1 VRATLVTDVTK
12 TGEIEDAWRSLASL
26 RGNGFVTPE
35 WFRSWWAH
43 REDSSSPLISV
54 ARRDD
59 GSVAGVMP
67 LVLDE
72 SSRPHVIRFA
82 GAGLGDRFHPAA
94 AEADEE
100 EVARATMAALA
111 EAGHERPPLLLEHI
125 PRDGAWW
132 QQMQGA
138 ATVRRAAIE
147 QQRTDMLYVPLA
159 GLGWETFVS
168 QRSAKFRS
176 QIRRRERVLAR
187 DHGLELHVAT
197 EATLERDLTEF
208 FRLHELRWKGRGS
221 ALELETTRAI
231 LSDFARA
238 AQRRG
243 WLRLHLLEAEGSFVA
258 AFFGW
263 RLGDSFVSYQGG
275 FDPAWSNKSVGM
287 VLTSMTIR
295 GAIEEG
301 AAEFDFLL
309 GTEAYKQSFTNASRA
324 AENVV
329 LVRSASPT
337 RLAIELEAAARRAGG
352 WMTSRPALRPIAR
365 TLRRLLP
372 TARRS

>member
-1 VRATLVTDVTK
+1 MRATLVTNVTK
-12 TGEIEDAWRSLASL
+12 IAEIEDDWRALASL
-26 RGNGFVTPE
+26 RGNGFITPE
-35 WFRSWWAH
+35 WFRSWWTH
-43 REDSSSPLISV
+43 QDGSSSSLISV
-54 ARRDD
+54 VRRDD

-72 SSRPHVIRFA
+72 SSRPHVIRFG

-94 AEADEE
+94 AEAEEE
-100 EVARATMAALA
+100 EVAAATMTALG
-111 EAGHERPPLLLEHI
+111 EAGHQRALVLLEHI
-125 PRDGAWW
+125 PQDHAWW
-132 QQMQGA
+132 RRMQDTA
-138 ATVRRAAIE
+138 SSKRAAIE
-147 QQRTDMLYVPLA
+147 QQRTDMLFVPLA
-159 GLGWETFVS
+159 GLDWETFVS
-168 QRSAKFRS
+168 QRSSKFRS

-187 DHGLELHVAT
+187 DHGLELHAAT
-197 EATLERDLTEF
+197 AATLERDLAEF

-238 AQRRG
+238 AQCRG
-243 WLRLHLLEAEGSFVA
+243 WLRLHLLKAEGSCVA

-263 RLGDSFVSYQGG
+263 RLGDSFASYQGG

-309 GTEAYKQSFTNASRA
+309 GTETYKRSFTSASRP

-329 LVRSASPT
+329 LVRSASPA
-337 RLAIELEAAARRAGG
+337 RLAIEMEAAARRAGG
-352 WMTSRPALRPIAR
+352 WMTSRPALRPLAR